1 MSEHQREYGEI
12 GRHKGFK
19 IPRFIACRFE
29 SDYSHINV
37 KERIPMR
44 YIKINQGP
52 NRSERR
58 AASRHAHRLEKTNKN
73 SKRMNRPERMDMV
86 NAGYEKLMNFFFP
99 A

>member
-1 MSEHQREYGEI
+1 MYQREYGEI

-29 SDYSHINV
+29 SDYSHHSTS
-37 KERIPMR
+37 ERNNMR
-44 YIKINQGP
+44 YIKMNSGP

-58 AASRHAHRLEKTNKN
+58 AASRYARRMEKTNKN
-73 SKRMNRPERMDMV
+73 SKRMNRPERMDTV
-86 NAGYEKLMNFFFP
+86 NTGYEKTMNFFFP